1 MLPQA
6 IREDHDPPRRLMDPV
21 TFIMSGSNPLLLLRW
36 TAFRCPHCREI
47 FRRDYLPH
55 KVRLGNGIHTC
66 EKCGKVFDDGAREW
80 PQLEWSDK
88 VRCLLPVPLV
98 GILLGTLL
106 CGFIVLNLAPRDQV
120 NFEAVVVVL
129 GLAFVPGFSW
139 WIIRIPQV
147 FRSIQRYEN
156 EPRLRETA

>member
-6 IREDHDPPRRLMDPV
+6 IREDHDPPGSWLDPLTYIRTV
-21 TFIMSGSNPLLLLRW
+21 NLTALLRW
-36 TAFRCPHCREI
+36 TTFRCPHCHQV

-80 PQLEWSDK
+80 PQLRWNDK

-98 GILLGTLL
+98 GILIGMLVCSILALL
-106 CGFIVLNLAPRDQV
+106 LISRDQPIT
-120 NFEAVVVVL
+120 FIIASAVIAF
-129 GLAFVPGFSW
+129 AFVPLFMW
-139 WIIRIPQV
+139 WV
-147 FRSIQRYEN
+147 
-156 EPRLRETA
+156 LRV